1 MTDKNDLSSLIELEK
16 ISVELVSELTNI
28 KKSSDIYDDAK
39 ISLTKLSDELIDISS
54 RITTLIESIKSST
67 NITNN
72 TLIKS
77 NEILTDQI
85 QSNEKRLDEIDS
97 TLTESIK
104 SSTNIT
110 NKTLIKSNEILTDQI
125 QSNEKRLDEIDSTLT
140 ESIKSST
147 NITNKTLKKSNEI
160 LIEQSETNEQSL
172 KKINSSFKRFQNELK
187 TELEDT
193 KNLIYKDNS
202 KQFKNIETKI
212 SDKFETFS
220 IRGAIGFTVVSVL
233 IIVGTIIGIA
243 IFIPLL

>member
-54 RITTLIESIKSST
+54 RITTLI
-67 NITNN
+67 
-72 TLIKS
+72 
-77 NEILTDQI
+77 
-85 QSNEKRLDEIDS
+85 
-97 TLTESIK
+97 ESIK